1 MSEKKINFY
10 EECKKVVENHVYL
23 DVTNLVNY
31 ITKQEDFWEENQD
44 CPIVYSDLEC
54 KEWEDED
61 HDSQMDWLCVYAVS
75 DWLADELYER
85 GEIVARYKYTP
96 CLWFRQ
102 TYGQA
107 IAIDGVI
114 DQITRDLLVRIGDC
128 TEEEA
133 KKLSIC

>member
-1 MSEKKINFY
+1 MNEKKINFY

-23 DVTNLVNY
+23 DVTNLVDY

-54 KEWEDED
+54 KEWEGED
-61 HDSQMDWLCVYAVS
+61 HESKMEWLCVYAVS

-85 GEIVARYKYTP
+85 GEIVARYKYTA

-114 DQITRDLLVRIGDC
+114 DQITRDLLVRIGTC

-133 KKLSIC
+133 KKLRIC